1 MGGRYANTTHN
12 HPAGQIT
19 FYRRQRDAKP
29 TIEPHKP
36 LYRDLVITGDAN
48 PRNFRYILN
57 MAGHSHWSKIKRA
70 KGATDAKRGKVWSKI
85 ARKIII
91 AAKNGGDPRDN
102 LSLRYTIDEAKAA
115 NMPKD
120 TIEKAIMKGTGEL
133 GGENYEAAVYE
144 GYAPG
149 GIAILIDALTNNR
162 TRTAPELRSI
172 FEKHGGNFAA
182 SGSVAFQFIKQGIIT
197 IKSIAAD
204 EDRLLELGLEAGA
217 DDVKNEGEV
226 IEVITSPT
234 SFIKVKEAISA
245 ANIPIEASE
254 IASIPTSTV
263 PIDADR
269 AQKLLKL
276 IEVLE
281 DNDDVQTVSHNAEI
295 PEGIAV

>member
-1 MGGRYANTTHN
+1 
-12 HPAGQIT
+12 
-19 FYRRQRDAKP
+19 
-29 TIEPHKP
+29 
-36 LYRDLVITGDAN
+36 
-48 PRNFRYILN
+48 
-57 MAGHSHWSKIKRA
+57 MAGHSHWAKIKRA

-91 AAKNGGDPRDN
+91 AARGGGDPRDN

-149 GIAILIDALTNNR
+149 GIAIMIDALTNNR
-162 TRTAPELRSI
+162 ARTAPELRSI

-182 SGSVAFQFIKQGIIT
+182 SGAVAFQFVKQGIIT
-197 IKSIAAD
+197 VKASSTD
-204 EDRLLELGLEAGA
+204 EDKLLELGLEAGA
-217 DDVKNEGEV
+217 DDIKNEGEV
-226 IEVITSPT
+226 FELITSPT
-234 SFIKVKEAISA
+234 SFIKVKEAVSA

-254 IASIPTSTV
+254 ITNVPTSTI
-263 PIDADR
+263 PIDAEK

-276 IEVLE
+276 IDTLE

-295 PEGIAV
+295 PEGVSV